1 MEIHTS
7 LCQTDGNLLC
17 QMQNLFAL
25 EYKEFPSSLTIDPM
39 LWGTYH
45 EKTET
50 PTYESFL

>member
-1 MEIHTS
+1 
-7 LCQTDGNLLC
+7 
-17 QMQNLFAL
+17 MQNLFAL